1 MNILSQLRTYYF
13 NHFYLLIPLSI
24 ILLACIGS
32 IALFFICQGTMT
44 PFKFWQMFVCV
55 AAAMTYLGALL
66 AQFKPQL
73 LIRLLAWG
81 LLIEIALIVLNLI
94 L

>member
-1 MNILSQLRTYYF
+1 
-13 NHFYLLIPLSI
+13 
-24 ILLACIGS
+24 
-32 IALFFICQGTMT
+32 
-44 PFKFWQMFVCV
+44 MFVCV

-73 LIRLLAWG
+73 LIRLFAWG
-81 LLIEIALIVLNLI
+81 LLIEIALIVLHLI